1 MKRYSVTLIN
11 RNGYTIQREATCIDA
26 AKRSVSFA
34 PLNSF
39 DGWIY
44 DRAADAITH
53 RTSGNGWKKESA
65 ALTHH
70 SQDGTQN
77 HNEPGRHEI
86 L

>member
-11 RNGYTIQREATCIDA
+11 RNGYTIQREATSIDA

-53 RTSGNGWKKESA
+53 RTSGKGWKKEKA
-65 ALTHH
+65 A
-70 SQDGTQN
+70 
-77 HNEPGRHEI
+77 
-86 L
+86 

>member
-11 RNGYTIQREATCIDA
+11 RNGYTIQREATSIDA

-34 PLNSF
+34 PLASF

-53 RTSGNGWKKESA
+53 RTSGSKWRKEAA
-65 ALTHH
+65 AL
-70 SQDGTQN
+70 
-77 HNEPGRHEI
+77 R
-86 L
+86 